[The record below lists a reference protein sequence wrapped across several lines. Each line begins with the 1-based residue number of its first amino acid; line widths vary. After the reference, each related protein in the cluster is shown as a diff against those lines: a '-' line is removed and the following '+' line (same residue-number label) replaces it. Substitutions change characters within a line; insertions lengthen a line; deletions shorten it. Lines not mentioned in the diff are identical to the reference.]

1 MATPTPSTNTPS
13 KHLPTFS
20 SPAPRSVPHTGN
32 TNMLSYDSPAVLNML
47 NDVSS
52 GMGGVGMGITMSGL
66 GMSSLGISAS
76 SMGRADE
83 AQRSRRLQSILRTV
97 AAKPGRVSEDGL
109 LALCKSLGVECEV
122 HPDEGTWSLLI
133 GDELLCD
140 VTFKNDEIASVNL
153 QANLDESK
161 PDLQFGATGARIL
174 LNSLRPL
181 PGQNKI
187 NNTLERFSENL
198 EKLNTL
204 SRLGSGVSCYNA
216 IAGVYTS
223 LRKLF
228 EHEKRVELAAREPDE
243 RFRTHKA
250 EREVLCKRSGRPRMN
265 GGSCLGLSLE
275 YWMDRRHL
283 LPKNTSAQSDKG
295 KGKTSGGTI
304 TEESEIGNEGIYSLT
319 IECESSSS
327 TLYTPIRVSDDWI
340 SDSVEKQVDAN
351 DASASI
357 DNILLDHPSIDW
369 LDPKPTYL
377 EASAQTDD
385 AMMIDSAGRL
395 PDIRFVARL
404 HPPLVVPLAVHIQ
417 LSQIVG
423 IQPRVEDFK
432 PETFVGLAL
441 RPGEEDPGSLAT
453 TGESTHEIRSSRS
466 VLVVDEHSK
475 EKQRRHNMSLY
486 VPKMEYSRALESLP
500 FSHPKQLVE
509 ILPTLRQYA
518 FTTSLMRDAF
528 FEPKPRTSQSHS
540 QTPLMPPLTPP
551 DRHPTSDHTQEEEEP
566 TLQLDINLSYTPPPR
581 FTLLIPHP
589 NTAAAA
595 NPTPPPPH
603 SKDRPT
609 DMSSLLS
616 SLLST
621 PTTPYMAP
629 LSITLDVHPNAQ
641 LAVTD
646 QNLIA
651 MPTLSAAVAA
661 VAEDGTVPS
670 GKAGDGSAD
679 AHGDVDMDAA
689 VRVEARVKR
698 LARALDIC
706 GDLGVWGEWLR
717 REAAVAAAAAAAGGS
732 KTRAAAGGE

>member
-1 MATPTPSTNTPS
+1 
-13 KHLPTFS
+13 
-20 SPAPRSVPHTGN
+20 
-32 TNMLSYDSPAVLNML
+32 MLSYDSPAVLNML
-47 NDVSS
+47 NDVSA
-52 GMGGVGMGITMSGL
+52 GMGGISMGITMSGL

-83 AQRSRRLQSILRTV
+83 AQRSHRLQSILRTV
-97 AAKPGRVSEDGL
+97 AAKPGRVSEEGL

-122 HPDEGTWSLLI
+122 HPDEGAWSLLI

-140 VTFKNDEIASVNL
+140 VTFKNDEIAAVNL

-161 PDLQFGATGARIL
+161 PDLQFGPTGARIL

-187 NNTLERFSENL
+187 NNTLDRFSENL

-204 SRLGSGVSCYNA
+204 SRLGNGVSCYNA

-228 EHEKRVELAAREPDE
+228 EYEKSVELAARQPDE
-243 RFRTHKA
+243 RYRTQKA
-250 EREVLCKRSGRPRMN
+250 EREVLCRRSGRPRMN

-283 LPKNTSAQSDKG
+283 IPKNASTQLDKG
-295 KGKTSGGTI
+295 KGNADECPTI
-304 TEESEIGNEGIYSLT
+304 EDGEVENEGIYSLT
-319 IECESSSS
+319 IECEASSS

-340 SDSVEKQVDAN
+340 SDSVEKRIDDN
-351 DASASI
+351 DAHASV
-357 DNILLDHPSIDW
+357 DNILLERPSIDW
-369 LDPKPTYL
+369 LEPKPTYL
-377 EASAQTDD
+377 EASAQADD

-404 HPPLVVPLAVHIQ
+404 HPPLVVPIAVHMQ

-423 IQPRVEDFK
+423 IQPRAEDFK

-466 VLVVDEHSK
+466 VLVVDEQGK
-475 EKQRRHNMSLY
+475 EKFRQHDMSLY

-528 FEPKPRTSQSHS
+528 YEPKPPPHN
-540 QTPLMPPLTPP
+540 QTTLSPPLTPP
-551 DRHPTSDHTQEEEEP
+551 HHPPTNSTTEP
-566 TLQLDINLSYTPPPR
+566 ALQLDINLSYTPPPR

-589 NTAAAA
+589 CTPAAPATATAAHPKPS
-595 NPTPPPPH
+595 PTNHP
-603 SKDRPT
+603 
-609 DMSSLLS
+609 SSLLA

-621 PTTPYMAP
+621 PTTPYLAP
-629 LSITLDVHPNAQ
+629 LSLTLDVHPNAD
-641 LAVTD
+641 LVIAD
-646 QNLIA
+646 QNLLAAAAAAADKDDHIA
-651 MPTLSAAVAA
+651 ST
-661 VAEDGTVPS
+661 
-670 GKAGDGSAD
+670 
-679 AHGDVDMDAA
+679 HGDADVDVNMMDAA
-689 VRVEARVKR
+689 VRAEEDGVKR
-698 LARALDIC
+698 LARALHVC
-706 GDLGVWGEWLR
+706 GDLGVWAEWLR
-717 REAAVAAAAAAAGGS
+717 REVGRGG
-732 KTRAAAGGE
+732 GGGGGGV